1 MGQSRTF
8 RPLKV
13 QDKARGVIQS
23 KKVVKIR
30 ELDLL
35 LLKTMK
41 DKKLSVDN

>member
-13 QDKARGVIQS
+13 QDRALGVIQS
-23 KKVVKIR
+23 ENVVKIR

-41 DKKLSVDN
+41 DKKLSVDS